1 MEIDKK
7 NIKTELMIA
16 IIFLI
21 LGFLLCF
28 LILSPSNINKDKT
41 SIKEIDV
48 LNKEINNCIDKLNEC
63 TTELDS
69 LKSDNPTFNTIDD
82 NSLN

>member
-28 LILSPSNINKDKT
+28 LILSPSNNNKDKT